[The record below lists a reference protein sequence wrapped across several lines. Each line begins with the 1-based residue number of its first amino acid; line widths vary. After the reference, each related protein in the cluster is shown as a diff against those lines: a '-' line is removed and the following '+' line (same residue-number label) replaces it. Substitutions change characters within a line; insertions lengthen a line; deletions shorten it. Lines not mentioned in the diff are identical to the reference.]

1 MDTDHRNEIAASVAA
16 HQHLGPGYEQA
27 LAEGLVERIST
38 EIDDRIT
45 AQIDQRVSAEVD
57 DRMATGLDQHLGCR
71 HVRRASRRA
80 LRASRRAQA
89 AQSGRPSIL
98 VILGSLVFAMSSTA
112 IVLSRTTSSIYTNH
126 GGSQS
131 GPGAGGIMLTALI
144 WIVIGLVNVAYVTG
158 RAGSRRDSG

>member
-89 AQSGRPSIL
+89 AQSGRPSIIGDPGVARVRHVQYRDRPVQDHVQHL
-98 VILGSLVFAMSSTA
+98 HEPWRQPVGSRA
-112 IVLSRTTSSIYTNH
+112 
-126 GGSQS
+126 
-131 GPGAGGIMLTALI
+131 PGASCSP
-144 WIVIGLVNVAYVTG
+144 
-158 RAGSRRDSG
+158 R

>member
-1 MDTDHRNEIAASVAA
+1 MNTVSRNEIAASVAA

-45 AQIDQRVSAEVD
+45 RQIDQRVSAEVD
-57 DRMATGLDQHLGCR
+57 DRVGTGLDQHLGCR

-89 AQSGRPSIL
+89 AQSGRPPVVL
-98 VILGSLVFAMSSTA
+98 ILGSFVFAMSSA
-112 IVLSRTTSSIYTNH
+112 GIVLGRN
-126 GGSQS
+126 
-131 GPGAGGIMLTALI
+131 PGAEGVMLTALI
-144 WIVIGLVNVAYVTG
+144 WIVIGLVNVACVIG
-158 RAGSRRDSG
+158 VSGSRRDSRRDIA

>member
-1 MDTDHRNEIAASVAA
+1 MDTDSRNEIAASVAA
-16 HQHLGPGYEQA
+16 HQHLGPGYDQA

-45 AQIDQRVSAEVD
+45 RQIDQRVSTEVD
-57 DRMATGLDQHLGCR
+57 DRMATGLDEHLGCR

-89 AQSGRPSIL
+89 RASGRPSIIL
-98 VILGSLVFAMSSTA
+98 ILGSFVFAMSSTA
-112 IVLSRTTSSIYTNH
+112 IVLARSSSTVYTNS

-144 WIVIGLVNVAYVTG
+144 WIVIGLVNVAYVMGLT
-158 RAGSRRDSG
+158 GSRRDSD